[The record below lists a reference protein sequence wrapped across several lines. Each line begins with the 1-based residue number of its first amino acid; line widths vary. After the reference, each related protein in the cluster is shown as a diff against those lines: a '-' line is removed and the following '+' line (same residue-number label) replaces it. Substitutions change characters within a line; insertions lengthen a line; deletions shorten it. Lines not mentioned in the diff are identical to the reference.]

1 MQEIVDQA
9 RELLMLEKFQAWL
22 EQFPPQTI
30 VGFSRSAGYN
40 PIACYLSKSISLE
53 SIADTSIIEISV
65 DKDWVWVSKE
75 ENETVFINEKEYNES
90 GEIPEVPKW
99 ISETLRKFNRLSA
112 EKHPGGIS
120 AEVAFQVVKDI
131 AIALKKETK

>member
-9 RELLMLEKFQAWL
+9 RKLLTIKKFQAWL
-22 EQFPPQTI
+22 GQLPPQTI
-30 VGFSRSAGYN
+30 VGFSRSGVYN
-40 PIACYLSKSISLE
+40 PIAYYLSKSIGSPRLV
-53 SIADTSIIEISV
+53 EISV
-65 DKDWVWVSKE
+65 DKDWIWVSKE
-75 ENETVFINEKEYNES
+75 EHETVFINEKEYNES

-120 AEVAFQVVKDI
+120 AEIAFQVVKDI